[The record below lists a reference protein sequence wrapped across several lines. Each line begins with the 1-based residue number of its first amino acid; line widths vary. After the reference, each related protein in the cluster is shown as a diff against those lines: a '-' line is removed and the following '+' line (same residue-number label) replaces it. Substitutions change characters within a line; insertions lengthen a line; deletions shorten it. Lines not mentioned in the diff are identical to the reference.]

1 MSKSVSLPSF
11 MLLLVG
17 CATPTSPDTAARI
30 AEENLPETP
39 ALYRFMGENDSGAVE
54 AGWIEQL
61 GDPALVSLVREA
73 QENNRDLQAAAA
85 KVDRARALAGQAGAG
100 LSPQVSLGSSS
111 SRTSSGEGRSFDANA
126 TSPRVGWEL
135 DIWGRLAAT
144 AQAGVL
150 SAQAAEADYVFS
162 RYSIAAAVARAYF
175 LAIDAGRQVEIVSA
189 MVDSLSE
196 IARITDVQF
205 EFGLVTS
212 QEVLLSRS
220 DLAAARANQVAAQG
234 ARRDALRALEA
245 LIGRYPAA
253 DIDVSSEL
261 PNLPRPPPPGVPSE
275 LLERRPD
282 IIAAERRVAAA
293 FNSLDA
299 ARAARLPSV
308 ALTGELGGASTDLLD
323 FLNPSNLAW
332 MAAVNLTSPLI
343 DGGLAQSQIDQGSAD
358 QRRAIAEYGQ
368 AVLDA
373 FREVEAGL
381 DQLGVLAE
389 QTQATVVAAE
399 AARDALRVS
408 RLRYDE
414 GETDLLEVLTIQ
426 QRLFSSEADLSSLQR
441 ARLDSWV
448 HLNLALGGD
457 WEDNR

>member
-1 MSKSVSLPSF
+1 MKPLALLPLTF
-11 MLLLVG
+11 GLLA
-17 CATPTSPDTAARI
+17 CATPTPPDTAAR
-30 AEENLPETP
+30 AALESLPETP
-39 ALYRFMGENDSGAVE
+39 EAFEFDVDNFPGAVE
-54 AGWIEQL
+54 TGWIERL
-61 GDPALVSLVREA
+61 GDPALTGLVREA

-85 KVDRARALAGQAGAG
+85 SVDRAWALAGQAGAG
-100 LSPQVSLGSSS
+100 LSPQLSLGSAS
-111 SRTSSGEGRSFDANA
+111 SRSGSGDGRGLDANSLA
-126 TSPRVGWEL
+126 PRAGWEL
-135 DIWGRLAAT
+135 DIWGRLAAG

-150 SAQAAEADYVFS
+150 GAQAAEADYAFS

-175 LAIDAGRQVEIVSA
+175 LAIDAGRQVDIVSA
-189 MVDSLSE
+189 TVDSLTE
-196 IARITDVQF
+196 IVRITDVQF
-205 EFGLVTS
+205 EFGMVTS

-220 DLAAARANQVAAQG
+220 DLATARANLVAARG

-245 LIGRYPAA
+245 LLGRYPAA
-253 DIDVSSEL
+253 DVEVSADL
-261 PNLPRPPPPGVPSE
+261 PDMPLPPPPGIPSE

-282 IIAAERRVAAA
+282 IVAAERRVAAA

-308 ALTGELGGASTDLLD
+308 SLTGELGGASADLLD

-343 DGGLAQSQIDQGSAD
+343 DGGLAQSQIDQASAD

-381 DQLGVLAE
+381 DQLGVLEE
-389 QTQATVVAAE
+389 QTRSTVAAAE
-399 AARDALRVS
+399 AAGDALRIS

-414 GETDLLEVLTIQ
+414 GETDLLEVLAIQ

-457 WEDNR
+457 WE